1 MKKSLRKVFAGLL
14 AAGLLAG
21 CSGNGG
27 GTPATSTPS
36 ETKEPEQT
44 QVAAPAGDA
53 IEILKNMETLTVP
66 TPKGTKKGNVTMGP
80 DSDKKTMVAS
90 GAMTFETLDPFF
102 INGIEGMRIGSVY
115 LDKMWVTAVG
125 EPNEIGILVKEW
137 SIEDDNMTIDWEIYD
152 NIYDFEGNQIT
163 AQDLQW
169 FYDKYIETRAMA
181 NLTDFHATGEFTG
194 QLTLKNPY
202 YPGFL
207 ANATGSIVAISQAEY
222 EKNPDRFRNDPVGTG
237 QYRCIDFKSG
247 ATATFMQTYN
257 WWGDPEKLPGHLKAN
272 VDVVRYDVI
281 LEQQQIQTALE
292 TNTIQIYDINA
303 STAEDFINE
312 NGSVKVLKYPC
323 SWPVLLTLN
332 SAPGAV
338 FENNPTLR
346 HAIAYAID
354 YDALALAATKGTGTG
369 MTTFGYEGLVGYN
382 KEWEKPGNHIEY
394 DPEKAAQLLEEAG
407 YKPGELK
414 LRFITNQNSEANLVI
429 QASLAA
435 IGVDFEINVMDEVQ
449 YLDARFAAV
458 QNEWDVCGYA
468 MSPNGFLMN
477 GFYTLCDITRLATGA
492 AYGNKDQELHDLMMD
507 ALYDQTQEKID
518 KVYYALQDKMYYI
531 HEYQYNNWVG
541 AYEKIEAGYPET
553 GFKVFPQSC
562 IFADDYDVYYEK

>member
-1 MKKSLRKVFAGLL
+1 MKTRSIISALT
-14 AAGLLAG
+14 AALLLAG
-21 CSGNGG
+21 CSQSAPSQPSS
-27 GTPATSTPS
+27 TSQASSEPAATE
-36 ETKEPEQT
+36 ETQFSPAIQT
-44 QVAAPAGDA
+44 LR
-53 IEILKNMETLTVP
+53 EMETLTKPVA
-66 TPKGTKKGNVTMGP
+66 TGEKKGNVTMGP

-125 EPNEIGILVKEW
+125 EPNEIGILVKDW
-137 SIEDDNMTIDWEIYD
+137 SIQDDNMTIDWEIYD
-152 NIYDFEGNQIT
+152 NIYDFEGNHIT
-163 AQDLQW
+163 ASDLDW
-169 FYDKYIETRAMA
+169 FYNKYIETRAMA
-181 NLTDFHATGEFTG
+181 NLTDFHMTGEYTG

-207 ANATGSIVAISQAEY
+207 ANATGNIVAISQAEY
-222 EKNPDRFRNDPVGTG
+222 EKDPERFRNDPVGTG

-292 TNTIQIYDINA
+292 TNTIQIYDISA
-303 STAEDFINE
+303 STAEDFVNS
-312 NGSVKVLKYPC
+312 GKVKVMKYPC

-346 HAIAYAID
+346 KAIAYAID
-354 YDALALAATKGTGTG
+354 YDALALAATKGTGSG

-382 KEWEKPGNHIEY
+382 KEWEKPGNHISY

-477 GFYTLCDITRLATGA
+477 GFYMLCDITRLATGA

-518 KVYYALQDKMYYI
+518 KVYYALEDKMYYVP
-531 HEYQYNNWVG
+531 EYQYNNWVG

-553 GFKVFPQSC
+553 GFKIFPQSC